1 MNDLT
6 IYPADIA
13 QMSSAQL
20 AALSPAQKLE
30 IHTNLDKAMDWL
42 KQARIKFDA
51 ALEQCYGERARAQLL
66 DEDKDTGTTHIRD
79 SGFDIAVEIGKDIK
93 YEAKGLAQLVA
104 KIEATGGDPREYVEF
119 KYGVSE
125 AKYKA
130 WPQHLREPFERLRTV
145 TPKKA
150 KFTLSRVGEKT

>member
-13 QMSSAQL
+13 QMSTAQL

-30 IHTNLDKAMDWL
+30 IHTNLDQALDWL
-42 KQARIKFDA
+42 KQARSKFDE
-51 ALEQCYGERARAQLL
+51 ALEQCYGEQARAWLL
-66 DEDKDTGTTHIRD
+66 REGKESGTTHILD
-79 SGFDIAVEIGKDIK
+79 GGLDITVEMGKDIK
-93 YEAKGLAQLVA
+93 YEPKGLAQLVA

-150 KFTLSRVGEKT
+150 KFTLCRVGEKT